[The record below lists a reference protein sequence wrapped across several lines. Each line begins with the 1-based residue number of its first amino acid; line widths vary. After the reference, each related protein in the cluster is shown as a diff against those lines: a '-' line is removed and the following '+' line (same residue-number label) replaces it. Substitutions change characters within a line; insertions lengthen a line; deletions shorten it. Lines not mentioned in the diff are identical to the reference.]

1 MMIQARMGEAM
12 WQDLDVVAV
21 RRSTMSVGR
30 LLRASVLALM
40 LLGAVVVVA
49 LGQEPVQRTG
59 ATAGACDDPATP
71 AGARLHGRVQDEQT
85 DVRIPGV
92 RVLVGVPR
100 SGDAIRRDTLEVATD
115 ERGEYEIC
123 GLPVAASVRLWSRYE
138 EHRNQSETVRLDRE
152 TRRDMSISLGTP
164 ASVLLGFTDVDGKP
178 LAGATVRLEPFGVE
192 ERTDR
197 DGRAWLPELIPD
209 RYLLTVSKDD
219 RATASTDLE
228 IEGGDEVEF
237 LVRVVSGAGNGAA
250 LRVQRSN
257 HDPFLAQVG
266 YYDRSEGDRGGY
278 FVTGEE
284 LVATNHLTL
293 ADVFTFQS
301 EISTLSGRNPIGYLD
316 GRLVTFLYPNVSTF
330 LREYRME
337 HIRAMEVHR
346 CAEAPAEYRRH
357 VRRFSDCSVFLVW
370 SVG

>member
-1 MMIQARMGEAM
+1 MMIQTRMGEAM

-21 RRSTMSVGR
+21 RRSTASVSR

-40 LLGAVVVVA
+40 LLGAVVAVA
-49 LGQEPVQRTG
+49 LGQESVGRTG
-59 ATAGACDDPATP
+59 AAAGACDDPATP
-71 AGARLHGRVQDEQT
+71 PGARLHGRVQDEQT

-92 RVLVGVPR
+92 RVLVSVPR
-100 SGDAIRRDTLEVATD
+100 EGNAIRRDTLEVATD

-164 ASVLLGFTDVDGKP
+164 ASVLFGFTGADGEP
-178 LAGATVRLEPFGVE
+178 LAGATVRLEPFEVE
-192 ERTDR
+192 EETDR
-197 DGRAWLPELIPD
+197 DGRVWLPELIPD
-209 RYLLTVSKDD
+209 RYLLTVLEDD
-219 RATASTDLE
+219 RETASIEIE

-237 LVRVVSGAGNGAA
+237 LVRVVAGAGNGDA

-257 HDPFLAQVG
+257 HDPVLAQVG

-284 LVATNHLTL
+284 LAATNHLSL

-301 EISTLSGRNPIGYLD
+301 EISTRYGRNPIGYLD

-330 LREYRME
+330 LREYRMDR
-337 HIRAMEVHR
+337 IRAMEVHR
-346 CAEAPAEYRRH
+346 CSEAPAQYRRH
-357 VRRFSDCSVFLVW
+357 VRRFSDCSIFLIW
-370 SVG
+370 SEG